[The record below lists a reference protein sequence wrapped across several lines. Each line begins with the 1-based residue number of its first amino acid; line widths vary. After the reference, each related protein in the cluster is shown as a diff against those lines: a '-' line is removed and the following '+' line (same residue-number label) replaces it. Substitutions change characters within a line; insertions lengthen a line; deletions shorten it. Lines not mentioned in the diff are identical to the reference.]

1 MALCGIH
8 QAGSCSVTDDHRRA
22 AAQRAEMWER
32 LAGQLAWLGV
42 LGSAATPVLASFALF
57 AGWSWW
63 YAGCAFLAFCAGK
76 WLAHGF
82 EHHRQRIIF
91 EAERMVKGI
100 ASAEFRT
107 EWVEAY
113 TGGN

>member
-1 MALCGIH
+1 
-8 QAGSCSVTDDHRRA
+8 VTDDQRRA
-22 AAQRAEMWER
+22 AARRAERWQR
-32 LAGQLAWLGV
+32 LAGRLAWLGL
-42 LGSAATPVLASFALF
+42 LGNAATPVLATLALW

-63 YAGCAFLAFCAGK
+63 YAGYAFLTLCMGK
-76 WLAHGF
+76 WLAHRF

-91 EAERMVKGI
+91 EAERMVKGM

-113 TGGN
+113 TGRN

>member
-1 MALCGIH
+1 M
-8 QAGSCSVTDDHRRA
+8 TDDQRRA
-22 AAQRAEMWER
+22 AAQRAEKWQL
-32 LAGQLAWLGV
+32 LAGQLAWLSV
-42 LGSAATPVLASFALF
+42 FGSAAMPVFAGCALL

-63 YAGCAFLAFCAGK
+63 YAGCAVATFCLGK
-76 WLAHGF
+76 YLSHSF

-100 ASAEFRT
+100 ASAEFKT

-113 TGGN
+113 TAQN